1 MHCTTAHTQK
11 EAKYTLVKAKQDE
24 KVACVSERES
34 VVYTE
39 CDFNNDESRSTQA
52 LLLHQMSLKNVLPV
66 KPLWWVAVY
75 YEETILWEDLFLMA
89 WPTTRSYASFSFKS
103 TIKNPDH
110 ESIHF
115 TLIFDDFALCN
126 VKEFL
131 KFAII
136 DCSCNRSCWLSFR
149 QEHLT

>member
-89 WPTTRSYASFSFKS
+89 LDLQLEAMRVLVLK
-103 TIKNPDH
+103 
-110 ESIHF
+110 ESRIR
-115 TLIFDDFALCN
+115 IM
-126 VKEFL
+126 
-131 KFAII
+131 
-136 DCSCNRSCWLSFR
+136 NRFIL
-149 QEHLT
+149 H

>member
-52 LLLHQMSLKNVLPV
+52 TASDDRVIKKMCCYWSIYVCDV
-66 KPLWWVAVY
+66 SSVALY
-75 YEETILWEDLFLMA
+75 YEGAEGVILWEDLFLMT
-89 WPTTRSYASFSFKS
+89 WPTSTLSKVSRIRIHSALNIWWFYTLQCYGIFK
-103 TIKNPDH
+103 IRN
-110 ESIHF
+110 F
-115 TLIFDDFALCN
+115 
-126 VKEFL
+126 
-131 KFAII
+131 
-136 DCSCNRSCWLSFR
+136 WL
-149 QEHLT
+149 